1 MPNGSYNG
9 KLAMKRA
16 EIDHVEWTIKGIVL
30 SAFAIV
36 LVAISLSV
44 ATLSVLVA
52 SGGFGR
58 LEPALTLAINVLV
71 SMVAVVLN
79 LLAFPQGHLRLLVGN
94 WYLVWASLIAILVSH
109 WWMDSSWQLYSITL
123 GAPLMAMLLMSSPLF
138 RRTALNH
145 YVVRAAQRDAK
156 RQLQRQL
163 EQAEAKAD
171 Q

>member
-1 MPNGSYNG
+1 MPSGNRSISTT
-9 KLAMKRA
+9 MKRA

-52 SGGFGR
+52 SGNFGR
-58 LEPALTLAINVLV
+58 LEPAVTLAINALV
-71 SMVAVVLN
+71 SMVAAVLN
-79 LLAFPQGHLRLLVGN
+79 ILAFPQGHFRLLVGN
-94 WYLVWASLIAILVSH
+94 WYLVWASLITILVSH

-123 GAPLMAMLLMSSPLF
+123 GAPLMAMLLMSSTLF